1 MPAQAKSSGMPKF
14 TPAPEGVVALFHTAV
29 GGLPEVEL
37 RKMFGYPCAFV
48 HGQMLTGVFQDR
60 IMLRLSDE
68 DRAKFLKLPGAKPF
82 EPMPGRPM
90 REYVELPPDVMNS
103 PAALKRWVKRGL
115 AYVETLP
122 PKVKRTTS
130 AKAAKKP
137 PAKP

>member
-1 MPAQAKSSGMPKF
+1 MPARPKSRPMPKF
-14 TPAPEGVVALFHTAV
+14 TPAPQAVVALFHAAV
-29 GGLPEVEL
+29 DGLPEVEQ

-48 HGQMLTGVFQDR
+48 HGQMLISIFQDR
-60 IMLRLSDE
+60 IMLRLSE
-68 DRAKFLKLPGAKPF
+68 VDRAKFLEQPGARLF

-122 PKVKRTTS
+122 PKAKRARS
-130 AKAAKKP
+130 AKK
-137 PAKP
+137 